1 MGKKGGGGRRRQGFA
16 SWLINIFTLIL
27 AFFRPIQIL
36 AANPHMAGLGYV
48 ADEASMGLLS
58 GKFNKDYALRFYGPM
73 AGALLFKSVASEVS
87 KRAKVQSII
96 PALHG

>member
-1 MGKKGGGGRRRQGFA
+1 MGKKGGGGRRRQGFT

-36 AANPHMAGLGYV
+36 AANPHMAGLGFV

-73 AGALLFKSVASEVS
+73 AGALLFKSVSSEIA
-87 KRAKVQSII
+87 KRARVTSIV
-96 PALHG
+96 PSFR